1 MSKENHCIECPYWC
15 LLPPAALKSSLE
27 SLVLGFAVITQRALA
42 QIMCVDSRHRFI
54 LLCWIHLKG
63 FIWSSAQRFDLC
75 KSYLIPS
82 QMSGDTGSN
91 LARNCSAQFSHMGV
105 FVRQSNESKKRFL
118 FVLFE
123 DLNCPN
129 AWHGSAMW
137 LLSGQI
143 LHTDVVYLHHSGQQ
157 READKLRNL
166 MTKYRYPQRLVR
178 L

>member
-1 MSKENHCIECPYWC
+1 MYWISLLVLIAPCSSKVI
-15 LLPPAALKSSLE
+15 ALKFG
-27 SLVLGFAVITQRALA
+27 VGFAVVSQRALA

-63 FIWSSAQRFDLC
+63 LIWSSAQRLDLC
-75 KSYLIPS
+75 KSYLIQASLETQREQFSSTPAVP
-82 QMSGDTGSN
+82 N
-91 LARNCSAQFSHMGV
+91 LATWVCLC
-105 FVRQSNESKKRFL
+105 VRVMSQKTFC

-123 DLNCPN
+123 DLNCPK

-157 READKLRNL
+157 REANKLRHL
-166 MTKYRYPQRLVR
+166 MTKYRYPQRLAR